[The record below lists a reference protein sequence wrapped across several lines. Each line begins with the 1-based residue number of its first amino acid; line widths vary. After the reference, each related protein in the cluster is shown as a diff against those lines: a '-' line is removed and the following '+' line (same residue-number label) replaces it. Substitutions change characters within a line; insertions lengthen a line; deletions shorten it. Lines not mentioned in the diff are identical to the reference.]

1 MREKRRLP
9 SQVQAEGG
17 LYPAHEK
24 DQQKDTEAAMKGY
37 RTFKTTLGHK
47 YRVRM
52 DAEERAEKE
61 LFTFVQIITT
71 SIGTLLLMIVWL
83 MR

>member
-1 MREKRRLP
+1 MLNHIQHNKEDDM
-9 SQVQAEGG
+9 SQ
-17 LYPAHEK
+17 
-24 DQQKDTEAAMKGY
+24 Y